1 GVESFQPGENLPS
14 AAMAFL
20 DHLLRLNLVSPSM
33 AGPFLHAN
41 AGRLSRFDGA
51 LAIGEALVKA
61 KLLTSYQLDRILSGT
76 THGLVL
82 GNYRVLA
89 RIGAGGMGIV
99 FRGEHALMRRQV
111 AIKVLPVDEGCPQST
126 LQRFYNEMRVL
137 AQLNHPNIVTA
148 YDSG

>member
-1 GVESFQPGENLPS
+1 MAFASLTASTYISMAATLRDSTETQLSGESNTVVERPIGQVVSSSTQDRETAVTVMTAGGPRAIDGVESFQPGENLPS

-61 KLLTSYQLDRILSGT
+61 KLLTSYQL
-76 THGLVL
+76 
-82 GNYRVLA
+82 
-89 RIGAGGMGIV
+89 
-99 FRGEHALMRRQV
+99 
-111 AIKVLPVDEGCPQST
+111 
-126 LQRFYNEMRVL
+126 
-137 AQLNHPNIVTA
+137 
-148 YDSG
+148 